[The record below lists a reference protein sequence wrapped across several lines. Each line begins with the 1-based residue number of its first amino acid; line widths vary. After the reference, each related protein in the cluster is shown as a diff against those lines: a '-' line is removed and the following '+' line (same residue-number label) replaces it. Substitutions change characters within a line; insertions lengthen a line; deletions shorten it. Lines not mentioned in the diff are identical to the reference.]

1 MHEFSVVQSL
11 MELIE
16 RYAEENKAKKVL
28 KVTVRVGVLSGIEPH
43 LLELAFNTFKEGTI
57 AESAL
62 LVIERENLKIRC
74 QECSAEG
81 EKNELN
87 ALCPFCGSLNTEI
100 ISGQEMLLKSLELEC
115 EDET

>member
-16 RYAEENKAKKVL
+16 KYAEENKAKRVVKVII
-28 KVTVRVGVLSGIEPH
+28 RVGILSGIEPH

-57 AESAL
+57 AEGAL
-62 LVIERENLKIRC
+62 LVIERENLKVKC
-74 QECSAEG
+74 QECGAEG
-81 EKNELN
+81 EKDELN
-87 ALCPFCGSLNTEI
+87 TLCPFCGSLNTNI
-100 ISGQEMLLKSLELEC
+100 IAGQEMLLKSLELEC

>member
-16 RYAEENKAKKVL
+16 KYAEENRAKKVL
-28 KVTVRVGVLSGIEPH
+28 KVVVSIGALSGIEPH

-62 LVIERENLKIRC
+62 LVIEKEKLKVKC
-74 QECSAEG
+74 QECGAED
-81 EKNELN
+81 EKDELN